1 MNDRLLHTS
10 EGWFRLLLRL
20 YPPDFRD
27 EMGEAL
33 VATYRDRLREAF
45 KQESFLRLAGVW
57 CIGFRDSFRNGLGER
72 MRPAASWRRPG
83 DWGRDMQLVSRRFR
97 QKPLFAAAVLGTLT
111 VGLGTFAVV
120 FTAADKILIE
130 PLPYR
135 DPNSL
140 YKVWADVPSLNLHDG
155 QLTGSQVAELQKAG
169 GVITDAAS
177 FGCGNGAIPAADNR
191 DAFHINMMASS
202 ANLFNLLGARPA
214 LGRGLRPEDGGQG
227 HPTTIVL
234 SDGMWRRLGA
244 NPEII
249 GTRLRIGPDTHTV
262 VGVMPP
268 DFGFT
273 CWPAQK
279 PDVYVPYEIDLAREN
294 QNQNTYGFT
303 LIRARHGASPEQVRQ
318 AVAALGRTL
327 VQRASAKPRDLTL
340 YPVGL
345 QADLVKEVR
354 PALLALS
361 FAAVFL
367 LLVLTVN
374 LASLLLAR
382 AAEREREFAVSRA
395 LGASGDAVVRAMLL
409 EGGLLG
415 LVGGVAGAL
424 AGIWG
429 TRLLVTLG
437 PIDLPRRETIAL
449 DWGVAAAVVSVGA
462 LLGLAAATAP
472 AAWAARVSLASLISA
487 SAVRGG
493 AQSGRMRRSLIVVQV
508 ALSLVLLSTGG
519 LVVRS
524 FARLLAADPGF
535 QPRGVLSL
543 RLSTIVFTKNPDAA
557 AFLDRTEA
565 ALRALPG
572 VTSVSASTRLPLS
585 GGALLSQIAF
595 PGAPGNTGD
604 ERDHPLVDRIHV
616 RAGYVQTMGM
626 RLLAGRDFER
636 VRPQGVREALI
647 DRSLARQFFPNRS
660 PLGATLQV
668 DGAAATVVGVVEQAR
683 LYGLYQDGRPQ
694 FFVRAEDYWSR
705 AYWFFV
711 VRTDRDP
718 RVLIS
723 EARAA
728 IRNIERRI
736 PVSQMVTM
744 DEIVA
749 DARSRERISAVL
761 TAGLA
766 VGALLLVTMGLFGM
780 ISGSVTRRRGELAVR
795 LALGATHRRVIRLV
809 IGEGARLLTLGLL
822 IAVPGVYAAGQ
833 ALRGFLVGV
842 SPFDAPTLTAVTTA
856 LFAIALLACYLAAR
870 RVTTIDLHSLLREGG

>member
-1 MNDRLLHTS
+1 M
-10 EGWFRLLLRL
+10 
-20 YPPDFRD
+20 
-27 EMGEAL
+27 MG
-33 VATYRDRLREAF
+33 
-45 KQESFLRLAGVW
+45 
-57 CIGFRDSFRNGLGER
+57 
-72 MRPAASWRRPG
+72 
-83 DWGRDMQLVSRRFR
+83 
-97 QKPLFAAAVLGTLT
+97 
-111 VGLGTFAVV
+111 
-120 FTAADKILIE
+120 
-130 PLPYR
+130 
-135 DPNSL
+135 
-140 YKVWADVPSLNLHDG
+140 
-155 QLTGSQVAELQKAG
+155 
-169 GVITDAAS
+169 
-177 FGCGNGAIPAADNR
+177 
-191 DAFHINMMASS
+191 SS
-202 ANLFNLLGARPA
+202 ANLFELLGARAA
-214 LGRGLRPEDGGQG
+214 LGRGVRPEDGGQG

-268 DFGFT
+268 EFGFT
-273 CWPAQK
+273 CWPSQR
-279 PDVYVPYEIDLAREN
+279 PDVYVPYQTDLNRAN
-294 QNQNTYGFT
+294 QNDYGFT
-303 LIRARHGASPEQVRQ
+303 LIRARRGVSPAQVRQ
-318 AVAALGRTL
+318 AVEAFSRSL
-327 VQRASAKPRDLTL
+327 VQQRERALPRDLSL

-361 FAAVFL
+361 FAAAFL

-395 LGASGDAVVRAMLL
+395 LGASGDAVVRAMLI

-415 LVGGVAGAL
+415 LIGGVAGAL

-429 TRLLVTLG
+429 TRLLIRLG

-449 DWGVAAAVVSVGA
+449 DWGVAAVVITVGA
-462 LLGLAAATAP
+462 LLGLAAAAAP

-493 AQSGRMRRSLIVVQV
+493 AGSGRMRRGLIVAQV

-535 QPRGVLSL
+535 QPRGVLTL
-543 RLSTIVFTKNPDAA
+543 RLSTIVFTKNADAA
-557 AFLDRTEA
+557 AFQDRTEA

-572 VTSVSASTRLPLS
+572 VTSVSAATRLPLS
-585 GGALLSQIAF
+585 GGAFLSQIAF

-604 ERDHPLVDRIHV
+604 ERDHPLVDRIHA

-626 RLLAGRDFER
+626 RLLAGRDLEPI
-636 VRPQGVREALI
+636 RPQGVREALI
-647 DRSLARQFFPNRS
+647 DRNLAQQFFPNRS
-660 PLGATLQV
+660 PLGATLQL
-668 DGAAATVVGVVEQAR
+668 AEASLTVVGVVKQAR

-694 FFVRAEDYWSR
+694 FFARAEDYDSR
-705 AYWFFV
+705 AYWFYV
-711 VRTDRDP
+711 LRANRDP
-718 RVLIS
+718 HALIS
-723 EARAA
+723 DARAA

-736 PVSQMVTM
+736 PVSQMLTM

-766 VGALLLVTMGLFGM
+766 LGALLLVTMGLFGM
-780 ISGSVTRRRGELAVR
+780 ISGSVMRRRGELAVR
-795 LALGATHRRVIRLV
+795 LALGATHPRIIRLV

-822 IAVPGVYAAGQ
+822 IAVPGLYIAGQ

-842 SPFDAPTLTAVTTA
+842 SPFDTLTLAAVTIGM
-856 LFAIALLACYLAAR
+856 FAVALLACYFAAR
-870 RVTTIDLHSLLREGG
+870 RVTTIDLQSLLRESG